1 MRWVDVSFVSWSVIA
16 VSCLFQQVNCKLI
29 LVSVDELHS
38 LTRMSIIS
46 KKHATIS
53 LRIVEPKERL
63 LASDDHRTRTLHTFL
78 FHYPED
84 FITGKLRRRKIYS

>member
-1 MRWVDVSFVSWSVIA
+1 
-16 VSCLFQQVNCKLI
+16 
-29 LVSVDELHS
+29 
-38 LTRMSIIS
+38 MSIIS

-63 LASDDHRTRTLHTFL
+63 LASDDHRTRTLYTLL
-78 FHYPED
+78 FHYSED